1 MLKKILIDICTLFIG
16 CLIVSFVKSGFGIA
30 NIHWDTFVF
39 ISITFFV
46 YKGIKWLLT
55 KTY

>member
-1 MLKKILIDICTLFIG
+1 MLKKISTDICALFIG

-30 NIHWDTFVF
+30 NIHWDTFIF

-46 YKGIKWLLT
+46 YKGVKWLLT